1 MRAIPDSEIDVRL
14 PMSLDSPSTPRFWEP
29 LLFIMAAI
37 EKLVILDSKGVGV
50 FGCISDVLGIKIKG
64 FVVAEDVVLGD
75 VEEYVG
81 EDDLS
86 S

>member
-14 PMSLDSPSTPRFWEP
+14 PMSLDSSNFWEP

-64 FVVAEDVVLGD
+64 FVVDEDVVLGD

>member
-14 PMSLDSPSTPRFWEP
+14 PMSLDSSNFWEP